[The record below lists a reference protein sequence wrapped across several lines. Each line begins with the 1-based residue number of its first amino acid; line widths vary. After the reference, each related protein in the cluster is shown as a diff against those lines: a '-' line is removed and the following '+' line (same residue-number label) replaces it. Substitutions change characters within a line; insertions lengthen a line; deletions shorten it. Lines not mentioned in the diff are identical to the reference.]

1 MQHHWQTLLNESRA
15 NAFRVAV
22 LSPSVTD
29 RFRRLVVQAIN
40 DDLLLEK
47 FRYLT
52 EKELKTWQ

>member
-1 MQHHWQTLLNESRA
+1 MQHHWQTRLNQSRA

-22 LSPSVTD
+22 LSSLVTD
-29 RFRRLVVQAIN
+29 RICRLVTQAIN
-40 DDLLLEK
+40 GGLTPEK

>member
-22 LSPSVTD
+22 LSPLVTD

-40 DDLLLEK
+40 DDLSSEK

>member
-22 LSPSVTD
+22 LSPLVTD
-29 RFRRLVVQAIN
+29 RFSRLVVQAIN
-40 DDLLLEK
+40 DDLSSEK

>member
-29 RFRRLVVQAIN
+29 RFRRLVFQAIN